1 MDSVFLKL
9 VIIALL
15 LVIPIFFIYRKTRQ
29 DAPKY
34 RQLKTYSTIAFARE
48 EHYESYFK
56 NTVLLLLTCGS
67 HEQSI
72 KSRNSYDNT
81 YEQYS
86 FIFNKVTELQGQVN
100 TSIAK
105 LEANIS
111 LIIKELKNS
120 SRLVNDAENIK
131 ILIEEIKS
139 TDKIDI
145 EVEMIDSLGFTKIER
160 LRQWLPSIS
169 IFNGIMAGL
178 LTILVVWFLVLAL
191 GGAGTTLMNYV
202 IVLVMLAIP
211 IVILSTLQSR
221 ANIKTF
227 GDQDTLIIKKI
238 TSILDNSQ
246 KLEDILVSL
255 KASNHT
261 LDVYFNEI
269 ATINHELT
277 GVLYKHSA
285 YIKAARKSKAWFKK
299 EAYTE
304 VEQQLAKRISVL
316 VYDLRAEVAVSS
328 LLG

>member
-1 MDSVFLKL
+1 MDSVFFKL

-15 LVIPIFFIYRKTRQ
+15 LAIPIFFLYRKTRQ
-29 DAPKY
+29 DSPKY

-48 EHYESYFK
+48 EYCESQFK
-56 NTVLLLLTCGS
+56 STMLLLLTCGS
-67 HEQSI
+67 HEQST
-72 KSRNSYDNT
+72 KSRSSYDNT

-86 FIFNKVTELQGQVN
+86 FIFNKVTELQEQVN
-100 TSIAK
+100 ASIAK

-145 EVEMIDSLGFTKIER
+145 EVEKIDSLGFTKIER

-169 IFNGIMAGL
+169 IFNGVMAGL
-178 LTILVVWFLVLAL
+178 LTILVIWFLILAL
-191 GGAGTTLMNYV
+191 GGAGTTLMSYV
-202 IVLVMLAIP
+202 IVLIMLIIP
-211 IVILSTLQSR
+211 LVILSALQSR
-221 ANIKTF
+221 VNIRNF
-227 GDQDTLIIKKI
+227 GYQDTLIIEKI

-246 KLEDILVSL
+246 KLEDILASL

-277 GVLYKHSA
+277 EVLYKNSA
-285 YIKAARKSKAWFKK
+285 YVKAARRSKALFKK

-304 VEQQLAKRISVL
+304 IEQQLVKRISVL
-316 VYDLRAEVAVSS
+316 VYDLRGEVAVSS
-328 LLG
+328 VLG